1 MNLSTLI
8 FVLATTLFSGN
19 LLAQN
24 NLNDLSVVAF
34 STQNATT
41 IISDKGYEK
50 TAEYSIS
57 QIKDHL
63 ANKFSYPATMRMYD
77 IEGTSTVSFT
87 LSKDGTIQDI
97 VILESLGREF
107 DYEIKLVL
115 NRLKN
120 ITPVKVNGKAI
131 SQKVVLPIQ
140 FEL

>member
-19 LLAQN
+19 LLAQT

-50 TAEYSIS
+50 TADYSVS
-57 QIKDHL
+57 QIKDVL
-63 ANKFSYPATMRMYD
+63 SNKFDYPATMRMYN

-87 LSKDGTIQDI
+87 LSKNGMIQDI

-107 DYEIKLVL
+107 DYEIERVL
-115 NRLKN
+115 NSVKN
-120 ITPVKVNGKAI
+120 ITPIKVNGKAI

-140 FEL
+140 FKL

>member
-1 MNLSTLI
+1 
-8 FVLATTLFSGN
+8 
-19 LLAQN
+19 
-24 NLNDLSVVAF
+24 
-34 STQNATT
+34 
-41 IISDKGYEK
+41 
-50 TAEYSIS
+50 
-57 QIKDHL
+57 
-63 ANKFSYPATMRMYD
+63 MYD

-120 ITPVKVNGKAI
+120 IIPVKVNGKAI